1 MIQSQK
7 ERGNAMHIS
16 TKCSVAIHC
25 LIFIFEYGDTQKV
38 TSDLL
43 SLSTGINPVT
53 IRKIISSLKKDG
65 IISVKFGTGGTTLN
79 CLPNEITLYRICKAI
94 EPNFASKLIGLHPLP
109 SPLCPIGKNIHN
121 VLDCSYHKIGN
132 DLCESLKKITFENII
147 SDYHKIQHDYK

>member
-1 MIQSQK
+1 
-7 ERGNAMHIS
+7 MHIS

-65 IISVKFGTGGTTLN
+65 II
-79 CLPNEITLYRICKAI
+79 
-94 EPNFASKLIGLHPLP
+94 HQ
-109 SPLCPIGKNIHN
+109 
-121 VLDCSYHKIGN
+121 
-132 DLCESLKKITFENII
+132 ESII
-147 SDYHKIQHDYK
+147 IQS

>member
-1 MIQSQK
+1 
-7 ERGNAMHIS
+7 MHIS

-65 IISVKFGTGGTTLN
+65 IM
-79 CLPNEITLYRICKAI
+79 
-94 EPNFASKLIGLHPLP
+94 
-109 SPLCPIGKNIHN
+109 
-121 VLDCSYHKIGN
+121 
-132 DLCESLKKITFENII
+132 
-147 SDYHKIQHDYK
+147 

>member
-1 MIQSQK
+1 
-7 ERGNAMHIS
+7 MHIS

-43 SLSTGINPVT
+43 ALSTGVNPVT

-65 IISVKFGTGGTTLN
+65 ILSVKFGTGGTTLN

-94 EPNFASKLIGLHPLP
+94 EPDFASKLIGLHPLP
-109 SPLCPIGKNIHN
+109 SPLCLIWKNIHN
-121 VLDCSYHKIGN
+121 VLNCSYQKISN
-132 DLCESLKKITFENII
+132 DLCENLKNITFENII
-147 SDYHKIQHDYK
+147 SDYHRIQYDYK

>member
-1 MIQSQK
+1 
-7 ERGNAMHIS
+7 MHIS

-43 SLSTGINPVT
+43 ALSTGVNPVT

-79 CLPNEITLYRICKAI
+79 CLPDEITLYRICKAI

-121 VLDCSYHKIGN
+121 VLDSSYHKIGN

>member
-1 MIQSQK
+1 
-7 ERGNAMHIS
+7 MHIS

-65 IISVKFGTGGTTLN
+65 IMISKKR
-79 CLPNEITLYRICKAI
+79 EM
-94 EPNFASKLIGLHPLP
+94 
-109 SPLCPIGKNIHN
+109 
-121 VLDCSYHKIGN
+121 LD
-132 DLCESLKKITFENII
+132 F
-147 SDYHKIQHDYK
+147 